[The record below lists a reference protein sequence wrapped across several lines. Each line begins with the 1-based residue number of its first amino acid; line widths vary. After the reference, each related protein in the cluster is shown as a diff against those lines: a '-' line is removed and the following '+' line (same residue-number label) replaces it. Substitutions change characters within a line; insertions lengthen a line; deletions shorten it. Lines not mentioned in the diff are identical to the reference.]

1 MQCADT
7 VLGPELK
14 CCSCCWRTI
23 LHYCLICI
31 RCIHL
36 SDTHSGENGAMNR
49 KQFTNDLCMQL
60 FQGCNSTPSEVL
72 SSGGCYSHTSL
83 RLQRVAWGAE
93 SALSSPRV
101 CICTCMLN
109 IESKDYLWR
118 CMYRIFFFLVLILS
132 TWNKIDDISIFVL
145 YHMKLVPGCHF
156 CLGGKLAVSFV
167 ETLML

>member
-1 MQCADT
+1 M
-7 VLGPELK
+7 
-14 CCSCCWRTI
+14 CWYRT
-23 LHYCLICI
+23 
-31 RCIHL
+31 
-36 SDTHSGENGAMNR
+36 GAR
-49 KQFTNDLCMQL
+49 I
-60 FQGCNSTPSEVL
+60 EVL
-72 SSGGCYSHTSL
+72 FVLLKNNPTLLFDLYPLYSFIWHTLWGERCYEPQTIHQWLVHAVIPRVQFHTFWSTQNSGGCYSHTSL

-109 IESKDYLWR
+109 IESKGYLWR

-145 YHMKLVPGCHF
+145 YHMKLVPGYHF